1 MRDRRLQLDIRLCLL
16 LVCPLVAWSAAAQ
29 HARPAANM
37 SDSEFLQHMGDL
49 VSKLHLVKVQPE
61 QGSVGHTLGTA
72 NCAKYSGFDNL
83 NNLKAMPHI
92 NVDVDVRRHHT
103 YREVVDLLVLFTQ
116 LSSYLCAQLS
126 VTWPREKHR
135 MKWSDYFHFRV
146 ERTGGTTTANLEAT
160 VHSGPGQSQQSFM
173 QIDVGRRGG
182 SFLQQ
187 FDVARNVTE
196 EGYPFTWNI
205 RYTGKGSRSFYN
217 EPDLQ
222 GLLSPTVGS
231 IRVAVRPS
239 MQVQRVAGERR
250 QPAIEA
256 IDDCRT

>member
-1 MRDRRLQLDIRLCLL
+1 MSLFSRGHEPATLHCEHGVERQSQITHLPIYVFRSLVPSMRDRRLQLDIRLCLL

-103 YREVVDLLVLFTQ
+103 YREVVDLL
-116 LSSYLCAQLS
+116 LS

-160 VHSGPGQSQQSFM
+160 VHSGPALM
-173 QIDVGRRGG
+173 
-182 SFLQQ
+182 
-187 FDVARNVTE
+187 
-196 EGYPFTWNI
+196 
-205 RYTGKGSRSFYN
+205 
-217 EPDLQ
+217 
-222 GLLSPTVGS
+222 
-231 IRVAVRPS
+231 RV
-239 MQVQRVAGERR
+239 
-250 QPAIEA
+250 EA
-256 IDDCRT
+256 FCFA

>member
-1 MRDRRLQLDIRLCLL
+1 MRLL
-16 LVCPLVAWSAAAQ
+16 A
-29 HARPAANM
+29 
-37 SDSEFLQHMGDL
+37 
-49 VSKLHLVKVQPE
+49 
-61 QGSVGHTLGTA
+61 
-72 NCAKYSGFDNL
+72 
-83 NNLKAMPHI
+83 
-92 NVDVDVRRHHT
+92 
-103 YREVVDLLVLFTQ
+103 
-116 LSSYLCAQLS
+116 
-126 VTWPREKHR
+126 
-135 MKWSDYFHFRV
+135 
-146 ERTGGTTTANLEAT
+146 
-160 VHSGPGQSQQSFM
+160 GQSQQSFM